1 MKRKVM
7 ENKFKLASLDRYSFI
22 DDDLTKREAD
32 IQKKI
37 RDIAVVERKQNKKV
51 KVGYRKL
58 WIENG
63 KN

>member
-1 MKRKVM
+1 M